1 MKALP
6 FRIRVY
12 SRSRL
17 DSDICSDPTWRFE
30 DMDVVNQI
38 GKKDIIP
45 ELKIDKAGTA
55 VFELN
60 HYGDC

>member
-1 MKALP
+1 
-6 FRIRVY
+6 
-12 SRSRL
+12 
-17 DSDICSDPTWRFE
+17 
-30 DMDVVNQI
+30 MDVVNQI

-45 ELKIDKAGTA
+45 ELKIDKAGAA